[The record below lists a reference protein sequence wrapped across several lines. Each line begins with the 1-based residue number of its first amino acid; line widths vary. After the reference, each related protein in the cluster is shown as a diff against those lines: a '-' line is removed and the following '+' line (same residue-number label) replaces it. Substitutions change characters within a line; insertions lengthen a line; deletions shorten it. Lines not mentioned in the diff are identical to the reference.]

1 MHGFAPLTR
10 FDGSVSLKIHA
21 LLIEVIQKGLHMQED
36 SADIMTDGKTESG
49 VPTGLTFDWL
59 PIEKVTPNPRQPRKI
74 FDLNT
79 LEELAQSIRAN
90 GVLQPILVRHWGDGY
105 QIISGERR
113 YQACKIVGLTH
124 IPAVLRDLNEQQTLL
139 AGLIENIQREDLN
152 PVEEAMTLRQIVLE
166 FGLTHDELAKR
177 LGRSRSALTNR
188 LRLLTLPGHVQQL
201 IASGRISA
209 GHAKMLAGLR
219 DQQDVQRWVD
229 RILSQNLSV
238 YETEKELAESK
249 PGAKHPGDGRLAPV
263 AQKKESGDIH
273 VRQVES
279 RLQELLGAK
288 VHIRQGR
295 AKSRIEIEFYN
306 SEDLERVVDL
316 MLAIRQ

>member
-1 MHGFAPLTR
+1 
-10 FDGSVSLKIHA
+10 
-21 LLIEVIQKGLHMQED
+21 MQGTN
-36 SADIMTDGKTESG
+36 ADIQNVGAMHRVET
-49 VPTGLTFDWL
+49 PGLIFDLL
-59 PIEKVTPNPRQPRKI
+59 PIDKVVPNPKQPRKI
-74 FDLNT
+74 FDRTT

-90 GVLQPILVRHWGDGY
+90 GVLQPILVRRWGDGY

-113 YQACKIVGLTH
+113 YQACKIVGLTQ

-152 PVEEAMTLRQIVLE
+152 PVEEASTLRQIILE
-166 FGLTHDELAKR
+166 FGLTHDELARR

-188 LRLLTLPGHVQQL
+188 LRLLSLPPHVQQL
-201 IASGRISA
+201 IASGKISA

-219 DQQDVQRWVD
+219 DHTDVQTWVD

-238 YETEKELAESK
+238 YETEKELADAK
-249 PGAKHPGDGRLAPV
+249 PSGKGQQETRPRHAVPRKQA
-263 AQKKESGDIH
+263 GDIH

-279 RLQELLGAK
+279 RIQELLGAK

-295 AKSRIEIEFYN
+295 AKSRIEIEFYSN
-306 SEDLERVVDL
+306 DDLERVVD
-316 MLAIRQ
+316 MLLTLRQ

>member
-1 MHGFAPLTR
+1 M
-10 FDGSVSLKIHA
+10 
-21 LLIEVIQKGLHMQED
+21 IEGK
-36 SADIMTDGKTESG
+36 SAS
-49 VPTGLTFDWL
+49 PTPAGLTFDLL
-59 PIEKVTPNPRQPRKI
+59 PIEKVTPNPNQPRKL
-74 FDLNT
+74 FDRNT

-90 GVLQPILVRHWGDGY
+90 GVLQPILVRRWGDGY

-113 YQACKIVGLTH
+113 YQACKIAGLTR

-152 PVEEAMTLRQIVLE
+152 PVEEAMTLRQIILE

-188 LRLLTLPGHVQQL
+188 LRLLSLPAHVQQL
-201 IASGRISA
+201 IAAGRISA

-219 DQQDVQRWVD
+219 EPHDVQKWVD

-238 YETEKELAESK
+238 YETEKELAEAK
-249 PGAKHPGDGRLAPV
+249 PGDDRSGKKARVAKKRT
-263 AQKKESGDIH
+263 ESGDIH
-273 VRQVES
+273 VRQVET

-295 AKSRIEIEFYN
+295 AKSRIEIEFYSN
-306 SEDLERVVDL
+306 EDLERVVEL
-316 MLAIRQ
+316 MLSVRPA

>member
-1 MHGFAPLTR
+1 MN
-10 FDGSVSLKIHA
+10 
-21 LLIEVIQKGLHMQED
+21 
-36 SADIMTDGKTESG
+36 ADIQNVGETPWVET
-49 VPTGLTFDWL
+49 TGLTFDLL
-59 PIEKVTPNPRQPRKI
+59 PIEKVVPNPKQPRKI
-74 FDLNT
+74 FDRTT

-90 GVLQPILVRHWGDGY
+90 GVLQPILVRRWGDGY

-113 YQACKIVGLTH
+113 YQACKIVGLTR

-139 AGLIENIQREDLN
+139 AGLIENIQRENLN
-152 PVEEAMTLRQIVLE
+152 PVEEASTLRQIILE
-166 FGLTHDELAKR
+166 FGLTHDELARR

-188 LRLLTLPGHVQQL
+188 LRLLSLPAHVQQL
-201 IASGRISA
+201 IANGRISA

-219 DQQDVQRWVD
+219 DHSEVQTWVD

-238 YETEKELAESK
+238 YETEKELADAK
-249 PGAKHPGDGRLAPV
+249 PAGQQQTGNKPRSTTPRKQA
-263 AQKKESGDIH
+263 GDIH

-279 RLQELLGAK
+279 RIQELLGAK

-306 SEDLERVVDL
+306 NEDLERVVD
-316 MLAIRQ
+316 MLLTLRQ